1 MPQKS
6 SSGFLSHTGKVVGLF
21 VGVALIF
28 FIAALLAIL
37 LCLRRRR
44 ERGAAADVLNTR
56 GGETPQRRP
65 SRLSQMALVGR
76 TTGEKSLPS
85 IRTSGWG
92 PSIGGEKSPD
102 DTITPADGR
111 RSSFPRIVDQR
122 LDPVTVWNPIH
133 ANGSHVSVRSFR
145 DDQDY
150 SRRMLRVSSPREHWP
165 RVINDTESWKY

>member
-1 MPQKS
+1 M
-6 SSGFLSHTGKVVGLF
+6 
-21 VGVALIF
+21 GVALIF
-28 FIAALLAIL
+28 LIAAALAIWL
-37 LCLRRRR
+37 FLRRRR
-44 ERGAAADVLNTR
+44 NRGAAAVEPKS
-56 GGETPQRRP
+56 GSETPQRRP
-65 SRLSQMALVGR
+65 SRLSQMGLVGR

-111 RSSFPRIVDQR
+111 RSSFPRVVDQR

-150 SRRMLRVSSPREHWP
+150 SRRMLRVSSPQENWP
-165 RVINDTESWKY
+165 VVNDTESWKYQVANPDQ